1 MSDHTTTRQRQG
13 VAAGVAAPALLHA
26 DTWVFDLDNTL
37 YSGVHGLFE
46 QIDRRMKAYLAQF
59 LDIDE
64 DAAYRVQKTYFRE
77 YGTTLRGMM
86 LNHAM
91 DPKPYLDFVHDID
104 ISAIPAA
111 PELDAQL
118 ARLTGRKVIFTNA
131 DMPHVERVLAR
142 LGIADHFDGVF
153 DIFHADFIPKPEPEV
168 YDTLVKRFAFDPQRA
183 VMVEDIARN
192 LEPAAAL
199 GMATVWV
206 KPVTDCEVCNEQPNG
221 THVDFETDDLTAWLA
236 TL

>member
-1 MSDHTTTRQRQG
+1 MTATTAKPPG
-13 VAAGVAAPALLHA
+13 PAPSSLLH
-26 DTWVFDLDNTL
+26 TQSWVFDLDNTL

-46 QIDRRMKAYLAQF
+46 QIDARMKAYLAKF

-64 DAAYRVQKTYFRE
+64 AEAYRVQKAYFRN

-91 DPKPYLDFVHDID
+91 DPVPYLDFVHDID

-131 DMPHVERVLAR
+131 DLGHVERVLER
-142 LGIADHFDGVF
+142 LGVVNHFDAVF
-153 DIFHADFIPKPEPEV
+153 DIHDADFIPKPEPVV
-168 YDTLVKRFAFDPQRA
+168 YDALIKRFALDPKRA
-183 VMVEDIARN
+183 VMIEDIARN

-199 GMATVWV
+199 GMTTVWV
-206 KPVTDCEVCNEQPNG
+206 KPVTDCDVCKEQPTG
-221 THVDFETDDLTAWLA
+221 GHVDFETDDLVAWLSA
-236 TL
+236 L